1 MSEDSS
7 DSDNNNNINKINNIN
22 INNNNN
28 NNINTNDRS
37 SHSGNMYSY
46 RDDSFHEP
54 PKESN
59 AIRRSLGNDYNPNQN
74 QPLSQE
80 FSRSKF
86 KKNPELFDSVHKLNE
101 AKKNNNFFGPSSQRI
116 ISSQDYNNY
125 YKGPKKF
132 NRRRNKRENKF
143 YLLVFISIGV
153 FHAIMIT
160 LIGLAYEFDIDE
172 NDNMKYNHIY
182 TFFKDIHLFIFIG
195 FGFLYT
201 VLKDHQWSSIFLV
214 LFLGIVSIEFSFMSY
229 YLWANTFDSKTKT
242 WQRIN
247 IDFTILSCIEYNS
260 ASALV
265 TLGALLGKL
274 SFIQYFVIVILE
286 TFLASLNSFICNE
299 KLSALDN
306 GGSLY
311 IHTFGAIFGLACS
324 CALFCRESE
333 FMKIN
338 NNPHITSDYYS
349 NIFSAIG
356 SIFLWLFFPSFNV
369 ANIQNIDY
377 SNFYTENGIGFIS
390 ENLRYRGIINTY
402 LSMIGAL
409 FSTFIISPLFYK
421 GQLKMEHILNCSYV
435 GGIIIGGCCT
445 ICPSGWAA
453 ILIGFLGGTIS
464 ILFLWRIKA
473 LLHSIRFEDT
483 IGVLQIFGIPGVL
496 GGVATSIFFG
506 VFELE
511 SSWNEGV
518 LDVIFKN
525 KKNGGI
531 QAGLQIASIFIT
543 IGIAAFSGII
553 TGFLASAMICY
564 KYENYFMDTEFFVED
579 EEIDFPEYNEPERK
593 DIDLNSSNNKLK
605 GEGKEIK
612 INNGNIDNNNN
623 NEDFDGEGNV

>member
-1 MSEDSS
+1 
-7 DSDNNNNINKINNIN
+7 
-22 INNNNN
+22 
-28 NNINTNDRS
+28 
-37 SHSGNMYSY
+37 
-46 RDDSFHEP
+46 
-54 PKESN
+54 
-59 AIRRSLGNDYNPNQN
+59 
-74 QPLSQE
+74 
-80 FSRSKF
+80 
-86 KKNPELFDSVHKLNE
+86 
-101 AKKNNNFFGPSSQRI
+101 
-116 ISSQDYNNY
+116 
-125 YKGPKKF
+125 
-132 NRRRNKRENKF
+132 
-143 YLLVFISIGV
+143 
-153 FHAIMIT
+153 
-160 LIGLAYEFDIDE
+160 
-172 NDNMKYNHIY
+172 
-182 TFFKDIHLFIFIG
+182 
-195 FGFLYT
+195 
-201 VLKDHQWSSIFLV
+201 
-214 LFLGIVSIEFSFMSY
+214 
-229 YLWANTFDSKTKT
+229 
-242 WQRIN
+242 
-247 IDFTILSCIEYNS
+247 
-260 ASALV
+260 
-265 TLGALLGKL
+265 
-274 SFIQYFVIVILE
+274 
-286 TFLASLNSFICNE
+286 
-299 KLSALDN
+299 
-306 GGSLY
+306 
-311 IHTFGAIFGLACS
+311 
-324 CALFCRESE
+324 
-333 FMKIN
+333 MKIN

-564 KYENYFMDTEFFVED
+564 KNENYFMDTEFFVED

-605 GEGKEIK
+605 GEGKDIK
-612 INNGNIDNNNN
+612 INNGNIDNNN
-623 NEDFDGEGNV
+623 EDFDGEDNV